1 MKAGASG
8 SFVLACRRIINF
20 LGEHLVQTSAH
31 DFIHSKVAQDVTGVI
46 YLVFS
51 CSWFVTHAHYD
62 FKQSAVHGLCC
73 VGVLDCWCVG
83 VSNDVQRSTGIS
95 TEVLSTLI
103 VAGTRVCTLQR
114 N

>member
-8 SFVLACRRIINF
+8 SFVLACRRIINV

-51 CSWFVTHAHYD
+51 CSCFVTHAHYD
-62 FKQSAVHGLCC
+62 YEQSAVHGLCC
-73 VGVLDCWCVG
+73 VGVTVWCVG
-83 VSNDVQRSTGIS
+83 VLCWTAV
-95 TEVLSTLI
+95 VL
-103 VAGTRVCTLQR
+103 VCQMTSRDLQVSVPKFSR
-114 N
+114 H